1 MGLAQPYTVVFPRAE
16 DLENTS
22 ESSTHRGHGLLTL
35 QTVGGG
41 GGGVVEGQASLV
53 PQLELLYRGL
63 HQCSCSQ
70 ISLGELKPRMS
81 KSCPMPST
89 DPLEWSSD
97 VRIFWSFQTTVRLSI
112 CL

>member
-41 GGGVVEGQASLV
+41 GGGWW
-53 PQLELLYRGL
+53 RGK
-63 HQCSCSQ
+63 HHWFHSWNS
-70 ISLGELKPRMS
+70 
-81 KSCPMPST
+81 ST
-89 DPLEWSSD
+89 VAYTSAPA
-97 VRIFWSFQTTVRLSI
+97 VRLAWES
-112 CL
+112 